1 VSGEDLP
8 VPRRRQDRYVQRDE
22 GDEFDEDL
30 ALENPIASALADLF
44 DLVRGDAFVLFIGGA
59 AVLIILLVVAL
70 ILLS

>member
-8 VPRRRQDRYVQRDE
+8 VPRRRPDRNLRYDE
-22 GDEFDEDL
+22 GDELDDDIS
-30 ALENPIASALADLF
+30 LENPLASALADIF